1 MGRVLTEQEVIT
13 TGGFNPYYVNYDRYK
28 CCTRARAEALN
39 CTVTDPSNAA
49 NNQLVCG
56 VSKTHN
62 YVLTVPNKVSDTLS
76 ANSVGYTITSTKDGV
91 GFYGVSV
98 YSKSSNITKVTIKP
112 QVNGTTA
119 LILVTFNSSNT
130 SGYVTFIQDES
141 GLPGT
146 TNINS

>member
-1 MGRVLTEQEVIT
+1 MGKVLTEQEVIT
-13 TGGFNPYYVNYDRYK
+13 TGGLNPYDVSYDRYK

-62 YVLTVPNKVSDTLS
+62 YVFTVPSTVKYFSS
-76 ANSVGYTITSTKDGV
+76 SSQSYTITSTKDGAS
-91 GFYGVSV
+91 FYGVDV
-98 YSKSSNITKVTIKP
+98 YAKSSNITNVRINP
-112 QVNGTTA
+112 SVSNTTA
-119 LILVTFNSSNT
+119 LVMITWSSSSDRSGWVTLK
-130 SGYVTFIQDES
+130 QRES

-146 TNINS
+146 TNITP